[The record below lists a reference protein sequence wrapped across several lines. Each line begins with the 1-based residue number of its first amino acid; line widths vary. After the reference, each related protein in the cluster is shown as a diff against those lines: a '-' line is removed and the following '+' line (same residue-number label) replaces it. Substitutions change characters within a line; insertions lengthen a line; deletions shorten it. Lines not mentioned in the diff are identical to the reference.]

1 MRILIAE
8 DETHLADG
16 LRFNLEAEGYEVE
29 TVGDGLAAISKCAE
43 EAFDLIVLDVMM
55 PGASGFDVLRT
66 LRERQDYTPVL
77 ILTALGKP
85 EHVLEGFESGADDYL
100 PKPFDLSILLARVK
114 SLLRR
119 KMWST
124 GDTANVRPQS
134 EVDEGTVTVINE
146 RIIDLPNHELR
157 YGAETVRLTLM
168 EAKLFEFLILNKG
181 SIISRKTLL
190 EEVWGLHQDTDTRA
204 VDNFMVRLRKYLG
217 DDDPNNKI
225 LESIRGVGYR
235 LNLQS

>member
-1 MRILIAE
+1 MKILIAE
-8 DETHLADG
+8 DEAHLADG

-29 TVGDGLAAISKCAE
+29 TVGDGLAAISKCVGDP
-43 EAFDLIVLDVMM
+43 FDLIVLDVMM
-55 PGASGFDVLRT
+55 PGATGFEVLRT
-66 LRERQDYTPVL
+66 LRENQDYTPVL

-100 PKPFDLSILLARVK
+100 PKPFDLSIFLARVK

-119 KMWST
+119 RVWAAGETPNQKSRQESN
-124 GDTANVRPQS
+124 DAL
-134 EVDEGTVTVINE
+134 TVINE
-146 RIIDLPNHELR
+146 RVIDLRNHELR
-157 YGAETVRLTLM
+157 YGEEIIRLTLM
-168 EAKLFEFLILNKG
+168 EAKLFEFLISNKG

-217 DDDPNNKI
+217 DDDPNHKI

-235 LNLQS
+235 LNLP